1 MTYEL
6 NLTYGCIQ
14 VLATTILNLLIHD
27 IMHDGA
33 RKQKGNLKV
42 LHHACLLQKEVFTYP
57 QHEKTLFIAQAVI

>member
-1 MTYEL
+1 MTYQL

-14 VLATTILNLLIHD
+14 VLATTIFNLLIHD

-33 RKQKGNLKV
+33 RKQKGYLK
-42 LHHACLLQKEVFTYP
+42 LLYNACLLQKEVFTYP